1 MDTLPLASET
11 VMAKEHAARVDRETH
26 LAHRG
31 VELAADAFAS
41 ALADFFAGRINEVVL
56 HAAAQA
62 TAPKGEGVS

>member
-1 MDTLPLASET
+1 MTPSALPAPT
-11 VMAKEHAARVDRETH
+11 VELQEHAALIDRETH

-41 ALADFFAGRINEVVL
+41 ALADYFAGRVNASLL

-62 TAPKGEGVS
+62 TAPKVEG

>member
-1 MDTLPLASET
+1 MSTLPPTRPSVAEE
-11 VMAKEHAARVDRETH
+11 VAAISDRETH

-41 ALADFFAGRINEVVL
+41 ILADYFARRLTVDLL

-62 TAPKGEGVS
+62 TAPVEGK